1 MCVGDD
7 EDSGVRNEDEDSGEG
22 EGKECDCSILFLL
35 IQLARIWNPCWAG

>member
-35 IQLARIWNPCWAG
+35 IQLARIWNPY

>member
-7 EDSGVRNEDEDSGEG
+7 EDSGVRSEDEDSGEG

-35 IQLARIWNPCWAG
+35 VQLARIWNPY

>member
-1 MCVGDD
+1 VCVGDD

-35 IQLARIWNPCWAG
+35 IQLARIWNPY

>member
-35 IQLARIWNPCWAG
+35 IQLARTWNPY